1 MQNSIYDKVSG
12 CLLGLA
18 IGDTLGMPFE
28 GYRNITKE
36 DIMFFKGRYTDDTQM
51 MIGIIETLIEKN
63 GFDPAYCAQRFVENF
78 EPYRGYGGRIYGIMD
93 KLRKGYRW
101 DEVGTDSFGNGCC
114 MRIAPIGL
122 FYANDINALIE
133 NARLSSIIT
142 HKDKEAVWAAILFAY
157 AVSVSFKMA
166 LNKQKIE
173 KQKFIQTICKPFDK
187 TKIVKELEKYKN
199 LNTDDI
205 SKNISRVYGC
215 GVMAIKS
222 VPCAIYSFLHSK
234 DFEQAVTNAILC
246 GGDTDTVGAMTG
258 ALAGSFY
265 GISNI
270 PEKYINILEESD
282 KGKSYIL
289 NLSKKLSLLIEK
301 KLES

>member
-1 MQNSIYDKVSG
+1 
-12 CLLGLA
+12 
-18 IGDTLGMPFE
+18 MPYPF
-28 GYRNITKE
+28 
-36 DIMFFKGRYTDDTQM
+36 
-51 MIGIIETLIEKN
+51 
-63 GFDPAYCAQRFVENF
+63 
-78 EPYRGYGGRIYGIMD
+78 
-93 KLRKGYRW
+93 
-101 DEVGTDSFGNGCC
+101 
-114 MRIAPIGL
+114 
-122 FYANDINALIE
+122 
-133 NARLSSIIT
+133 
-142 HKDKEAVWAAILFAY
+142 
-157 AVSVSFKMA
+157 A

-173 KQKFIQTICKPFDK
+173 KQKFIQDICKPFDK

-199 LNTDDI
+199 LNADDI
-205 SKNISRVYGC
+205 SKSLSKLYEC

-222 VPCAIYSFLHSK
+222 VPCAIYSFLYSK

-289 NLSKKLSLLIEK
+289 NLSKRLSLLIEK
-301 KLES
+301 KLEF